1 MGFLEGKE
9 GFLWHFLQG
18 WWYRTLV
25 DAKVMEIKRACGYDR
40 ERIRKYLKEKCGV
53 VLSDNN
59 SGGGKW
65 LGISDFLVATAAGR
79 RAVA

>member
-1 MGFLEGKE
+1 M
-9 GFLWHFLQG
+9 
-18 WWYRTLV
+18 
-25 DAKVMEIKRACGYDR
+25 MEIKRACGYDR